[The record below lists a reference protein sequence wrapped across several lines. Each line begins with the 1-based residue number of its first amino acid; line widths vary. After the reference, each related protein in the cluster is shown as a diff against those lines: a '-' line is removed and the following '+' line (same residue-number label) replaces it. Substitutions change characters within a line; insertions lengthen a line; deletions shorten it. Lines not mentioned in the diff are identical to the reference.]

1 MGSGVGALVA
11 PTIMQIAESS
21 ASMKGVVTAPVAGRV
36 SARLVKHIRAV
47 RIRVLVFIASF
58 GTASSVRAQPPDGQ
72 VITAPRVV
80 VLATVDTRDAGRR
93 EALRA
98 AKLLGYSIAMD
109 TVSTVPRQRRYVGEV
124 IALHR
129 NRSGKIAVTSYLGD
143 VSDVDGHLRA
153 AKRYFPK
160 ATVVP
165 TVLPPEE
172 RQGSDGWIDRPY
184 IRAGVLV
191 VGSHRSYHAAV
202 RAAKTFSETS
212 GISYSSQGMIFD
224 EARGLIIPDD
234 DPDEAYR
241 GQYVPRR
248 YDDACDQGRCVT
260 VERSDAYDGFR
271 PGLYIA
277 VAGILGRDAEAR
289 ARLKQAQRIVP
300 TAYVRQ
306 TILYMGCMH

>member
-1 MGSGVGALVA
+1 VN
-11 PTIMQIAESS
+11 
-21 ASMKGVVTAPVAGRV
+21 
-36 SARLVKHIRAV
+36 
-47 RIRVLVFIASF
+47 
-58 GTASSVRAQPPDGQ
+58 
-72 VITAPRVV
+72 
-80 VLATVDTRDAGRR
+80 TREAGRR

-98 AKLLGYSIAMD
+98 AKLLGHSIAMD
-109 TVSTVPRQRRYVGEV
+109 TVSAVPPQRRYAGAV
-124 IALHR
+124 ITLHR
-129 NRSGKIAVTSYLGD
+129 SSSGRIVVTSYLGD
-143 VSDVDGHLRA
+143 VSDVEGHLRA

-165 TVLPPEE
+165 TLLPPEQS
-172 RQGSDGWIDRPY
+172 QGTDGWIDRPY
-184 IRAGVLV
+184 VRAGLLV

-202 RAAKTFSETS
+202 RAAKTFSDAS

-224 EARGLIIPDD
+224 EPRGLIIPDD

-248 YDDACDQGRCVT
+248 YDDGCDQGRCVT
-260 VERSDAYDGFR
+260 VERSDGYDGFR
-271 PGLYIA
+271 PGLYIV
-277 VAGILGRDAEAR
+277 VAGIVGRDAEAK